1 MTSEAPPNAD
11 RAALEGTL
19 EELALFE
26 VLELLGRGGHTGTLY
41 IAGSRPA
48 AITVVDGEV
57 SFATSDPS
65 WSLREVLLSRGVID
79 DEGWHE
85 AVKAKEVDLG
95 AALSA
100 GSGARAA
107 ELRAV
112 VHEHILSTVFDLADV
127 MDGRFRFVLGS
138 RHSMGQGYA
147 YPVDRLRA
155 DVATRGD
162 AWSAIADV
170 VPDPSVIVQLYDRP
184 PTGDTIV
191 CVAATDWPLVVALDG
206 RRALCDLVGPTGMAP
221 FAICE
226 AAHRL
231 VTSGL
236 ASVVDA
242 EAY

>member
-1 MTSEAPPNAD
+1 MTSEAPPDAD

-26 VLELLGRGGHTGTLY
+26 VLELLGRGRHTGTLY

-57 SFATSDPS
+57 SFATNDPS
-65 WSLREVLLSRGVID
+65 WSLREVLISRSVVD
-79 DEGWHE
+79 DDGWHE
-85 AVKAKEVDLG
+85 AVQAKDVDLG

-100 GSGARAA
+100 GSASRAA
-107 ELRAV
+107 EVRAV
-112 VHEHILSTVFDLADV
+112 VHEHILSTVFDLSDV

-147 YPVDRLRA
+147 YPIDRLRA
-155 DVATRGD
+155 DVVSRGD
-162 AWSAIADV
+162 AWRAIADV
-170 VPDPSVIVQLYDRP
+170 VPDPSVIVQLHDRP
-184 PTGDTIV
+184 PAGDTIV

-206 RRALCDLVGPTGMAP
+206 RRALSDLIEPTGMAS

-231 VTSGL
+231 VTAGL
-236 ASVVDA
+236 ASVVDP
-242 EAY
+242 ESY